1 LGSAKPVAAVVG
13 SNSLLGRE
21 LRDLLT
27 RTPFRTKLIG
37 ADEVE
42 AGTLTEERG
51 EPLVI
56 TSLDEENLAAA
67 RAVFLA
73 GSAESSARAMEI
85 VSRLGPRPVVVDLT
99 YALEERPTAH
109 LRAPVVEP
117 AGYVLPTE
125 SEHIVAHPAAILLA
139 LFLVRLGQAGAIRRV
154 IAHVFEPASE
164 RGQRGIDELQRQT
177 VNLLTFQ
184 KLPKGVYDEQAA
196 FNLLARYGAE
206 APLSMESIETRI
218 ERHLATLL
226 ALNGGIRM
234 PSIRLIQAPVFHGHS
249 VSLWVEFE
257 ANPGVRALEQ
267 ALASAHIDVRGA
279 DVEAPNAVGMAGQ
292 SGIAAGAIGADRNDA
307 RAAWF
312 WVAADNLRIAAEN
325 AVAVALPLAGAA
337 GAEAKQ

>member
-1 LGSAKPVAAVVG
+1 MGSARPVAAVVG

-21 LRDLLT
+21 VRDVLA
-27 RTPFRTKLIG
+27 RTPFQTKLIG

-42 AGTLTEERG
+42 AGTLTEEGG
-51 EPLVI
+51 EPLII
-56 TSLDEENLAAA
+56 TALDEENLAAA

-73 GSAESSARAMEI
+73 GSAESSGRAMEI
-85 VSRLGPRPVVVDLT
+85 VSRLASRPVVVDLT

-117 AGYVLPTE
+117 AGYVLPPE
-125 SEHIVAHPAAILLA
+125 SEHVVAHPAAIVLA
-139 LFLVRLGQAGAIRRV
+139 LLLVRLGQAGPLRRV

-177 VNLLTFQ
+177 VGLLSFQ
-184 KLPKGVYDEQAA
+184 KWPKGLYDEQAA

-206 APLSMESIETRI
+206 APLALESIEARI

-226 ALNGGIRM
+226 AWNGGIRM

-249 VSLWVEFE
+249 VSLWAEFE
-257 ANPGVRALEQ
+257 TNPGVRAIED

-279 DVEAPNAVGMAGQ
+279 DAEAPNPVGMAGQ
-292 SGIAAGAIGADRNDA
+292 SGIAVGAVAPDANDA
-307 RAAWF
+307 RAVWF
-312 WVAADNLRIAAEN
+312 WVAADNLRIVAEN
-325 AVAVALPLAGAA
+325 ALAVIQPLAAA
-337 GAEAKQ
+337 AAEAQP